1 MSEQLKEHNAT
12 TFETPTARVFCVD
25 TSKLALYERGN
36 DDAWLSTEHAVNL
49 RAYR

>member
-12 TFETPTARVFCVD
+12 TFETPTARVFCID
-25 TSKLALYERGN
+25 RCKLALYDRGN
-36 DDAWLSTEHAVNL
+36 DDAWLSTEHAVNV